1 MNNLSQ
7 VKKLY
12 NGPLLNE
19 NDKIFDLKF
28 IYAVGN
34 CIDTIKFLLENN
46 DNLDSIFDDADVG
59 NNDLVNYK
67 DKLIKLNRPVK

>member
-46 DNLDSIFDDADVG
+46 RSCLLMIF
-59 NNDLVNYK
+59 LY
-67 DKLIKLNRPVK
+67 L